1 MMEKTVIKFHLDSLS
16 NRLLLSFMK
25 CVVKVINV
33 WEEITWKGGLDM
45 WLMVRVGCCS
55 PLHFW
60 GKSAPFPCPTFTH
73 LCTNS
78 PLLPALCTESSALWI
93 KWKCVHPVSF
103 KIFKCNPGERNPF
116 GEGWERAAC
125 SPLALVSAERARGPL
140 QSPANGTLIN
150 LFSKPT
156 HEGADQCFALRSAV
170 FGAHI
175 TALIYSL

>member
-1 MMEKTVIKFHLDSLS
+1 MCCQSYKCMGRDHL
-16 NRLLLSFMK
+16 
-25 CVVKVINV
+25 
-33 WEEITWKGGLDM
+33 EERDM

-55 PLHFW
+55 PLLFW

-125 SPLALVSAERARGPL
+125 SPVALVSAERARGPL